1 MILFSRASSTVAI
14 YGCFIFSHQYFDIS
28 RSSFSNKILMSK
40 DTNFIDFLHDHYS
53 NDSKTD
59 MSQILARLRQHL
71 EYQRKLVLNQIA
83 TVKKEEEELKSFADS
98 TINQQQSVD
107 NQTKDCLTSLDIEQ
121 INNLPL
127 DL

>member
-1 MILFSRASSTVAI
+1 M
-14 YGCFIFSHQYFDIS
+14 
-28 RSSFSNKILMSK
+28 NK

-53 NDSKTD
+53 NGTTND
-59 MSQILARLRQHL
+59 MSQTLARLRQHL

-83 TVKKEEEELKSFADS
+83 TVKKEEEQLKSLVDS
-98 TINQQQSVD
+98 TSNAQQLSDSQK
-107 NQTKDCLTSLDIEQ
+107 KDFLTPLDIEQ